1 MRSPYG
7 FEVFEDCLNC
17 RWKGDRF
24 FCNLPEAALGA
35 LNAMAF
41 TTTFPAGS
49 ILFSEGQQPRG
60 IYVLCHGRAKL
71 TTASSEGKMLIT
83 HVASEGEVLGISS
96 AISGRA
102 HKSTAET
109 VEPTQVNFVK
119 REDFLRFLHDHGDA
133 CFRAAQQLA
142 DECQTAENHVRSLGL
157 SHSAAEKMANLLLSW
172 VEENGKD
179 TDQGTRIKLMMT
191 HQEIAQMIGTSR
203 ETVTRLLGDFKQKKI
218 ISIKGSTL
226 LIHNKPAL
234 EAMVLL

>member
-24 FCNLPEAALGA
+24 FCNLPTEASAA

-49 ILFSEGQQPRG
+49 ILFAEGQQPRG
-60 IYVLCHGRAKL
+60 IYIMCHGRAKL

-83 HVASEGEVLGISS
+83 RVAGEGEVLGISS
-96 AISGRA
+96 AISGKPYKA
-102 HKSTAET
+102 SAET
-109 VEPTQVNFVK
+109 VEPSQVNFVK
-119 REDFLRFLHDHGDA
+119 REDFLRFLNDHGDA

-142 DECQTAENHVRSLGL
+142 DECQSAENHVRSLGL

-172 VEENGKD
+172 AEEGGKE
-179 TDQGTRIKLMMT
+179 TEQGIRVKLTMT

-203 ETVTRLLGDFKQKKI
+203 ETVTRLLGDFKQKNI
-218 ISIKGSTL
+218 ISVKGSTL
-226 LIHNKPAL
+226 LIQNRPAL

>member
-17 RWKGDRF
+17 RWKADKF
-24 FCNLPEAALGA
+24 FCNLPNTALSA
-35 LNAMAF
+35 LDAMAY

-60 IYVLCHGRAKL
+60 IYILCHGRAKL

-83 HVASEGEVLGISS
+83 HVAGEGEVLGISS
-96 AISGRA
+96 AISGKA
-102 HKSTAET
+102 YKSTAET
-109 VEPTQVNFVK
+109 VEPSQVNFVK
-119 REDFLRFLHDHGDA
+119 RDDFLKFLHENGDA
-133 CFRAAQQLA
+133 CFQAAQQLSE
-142 DECQTAENHVRSLGL
+142 ECQTAENHVRSLGL

-172 VEENGKD
+172 AEENGKD
-179 TDQGTRIKLMMT
+179 SDQGLRIKLLMT

-226 LIHNKPAL
+226 MIHNRPAL
-234 EAMVLL
+234 EALVLL